1 MINEYFYEIE
11 EIYKSIEKDIK
22 LRLDE
27 FKKIWENGD
36 NKDIFC
42 ELAFCILTPQS
53 KARNAWSAI
62 TTLRENKLLFVGEE
76 EQLIPYLNT
85 VRFNKTKAKNLVL
98 LREQMKDKNGDLI
111 TKDFFN
117 KFEDVFIA
125 REWLVKNIRGISYKE
140 ASHFLRNIG
149 FGERFA
155 ILDRHILKNLI
166 KLGVIDSLPKSLTPK
181 LYKEIENKLSIFCDE
196 VNIPMGEMDLL
207 LWYKEAKEIFK

>member
-53 KARNAWSAI
+53 KAKNAWSAI